1 MEVGANVV
9 RGPKDASLF
18 TRRFVLL
25 LVTQTLFGL
34 SFSTFFLLPKFLKLV
49 LHASEVELGKVGAFG
64 TVAGVLAFPLVGAL
78 NDRFGRRP
86 FVLLGTFMLTCS
98 AFAMLL
104 VGETGPLLYGLRVL
118 HGLSFAL
125 LFNSATTLVS
135 DGVQGERMGQAL
147 SIFGASL
154 LATQALAPAFAEAI
168 AARAGW
174 PWVFAASGTCGA
186 LSLLSALFVHD
197 VNGQHVRTVAGGG
210 HAFFQLL
217 RRPDVRRVVYV
228 IAVSGAGFGT
238 VFTFHQPFALAR
250 GIERVSGF
258 FMAYALA
265 AVLTR
270 LGFVLR
276 IAPEKRLRAVT
287 VGVFSYAIAVA
298 LTAAI
303 SPSMLVVVGA
313 VMGLAQ
319 GVFYPLYNAAALER
333 VTLSQRGSMMAL
345 YHGGF
350 NLGISLALV
359 AGGPFATHFGFPA
372 LFLSIAVVVCTG
384 GVILLR
390 REIAYGQGRVYDSEG
405 H

>member
-1 MEVGANVV
+1 MEVGVNVV
-9 RGPKDASLF
+9 RGPEDASLF

-25 LVTQTLFGL
+25 LITQTLFGL
-34 SFSTFFLLPKFLKLV
+34 AFSTFFLLPKFLKLE
-49 LHASEVELGKVGAFG
+49 LHESEVELGKVGAFG

-86 FVLLGTFMLTCS
+86 FVLLGAFMLTCS

-104 VGETGPLLYGLRVL
+104 VHESGPLLYGLRVL

-135 DGVQGERMGQAL
+135 DGVHGERMGQAL

-154 LATQALAPAFAEAI
+154 LATQALAPAFAESI
-168 AARAGW
+168 AASAGW
-174 PWVFAASGTCGA
+174 PWVFAASGTCAA
-186 LSLLSALFVHD
+186 LSLLSASFVHD
-197 VNGQHVRTVAGGG
+197 VHGRTRSLVGGEN
-210 HAFFQLL
+210 AFFQLL
-217 RRPDVRRVVYV
+217 RRPDVRRVVFV
-228 IAVSGAGFGT
+228 IAASGAGFGT

-258 FMAYALA
+258 FVAYALA

-276 IAPEKRLRAVT
+276 IAPEKRMGAVT
-287 VGVFSYAIAVA
+287 LGVFAYAVAVA

-303 SPSMLVVVGA
+303 SPTVLVVVGA

-333 VTLSQRGSMMAL
+333 VALDQRGSMMAL

-359 AGGPFATHFGFPA
+359 AGGPLATHFGFPA

-384 GVILLR
+384 GALLLR
-390 REIAYGQGRVYDSEG
+390 QP
-405 H
+405 